1 MVVSNDARA
10 VVVVDAPKGCVPLNV
25 AVALRVPLPLPK
37 VDVDVDGLPK
47 VDGGGCCACGA
58 PNLMVPPV
66 EESVMFMLVL
76 VPKGDDAVAAVEVL
90 AGGCGRLPNVLLE
103 DWNAVVL
110 PPVEPPNVGT
120 EAAFTFRLPNG
131 LDENDALPLLL
142 LLLTLAEK
150 VLALLAVE
158 VPNPVPE

>member
-10 VVVVDAPKGCVPLNV
+10 VVVVDAPKGCVVPLNV

-103 DWNAVVL
+103 DWNTAVL
-110 PPVEPPNVGT
+110 GT